1 MTSILNDLKA
11 YKWYQMSW
19 IHEYKEL
26 ENEYMRLLESL
37 ELITLEF
44 DRWNKG
50 DLFRKNN
57 YVTVLQK
64 KQELLLQKESVDI
77 DIKLLKERM
86 DNIVKVYSINNC
98 LENKILI
105 LKHVEHKTLRQIS
118 EELGYSES
126 YIRNKHAKIRKA
138 LNF

>member
-1 MTSILNDLKA
+1 MSSILNDLKA

-26 ENEYMRLLESL
+26 EDDYTRLLESL

-44 DRWNKG
+44 DRWDKG

-57 YVTVLQK
+57 YVIVLQK
-64 KQELLLQKESVDI
+64 KQELLLQKERVDTE
-77 DIKLLKERM
+77 IKLLKERM
-86 DNIVKVYSINNC
+86 DNIFKVYNINNR

-105 LKHVEHKTLRQIS
+105 LKHVEHKTLKEVS
-118 EELGYSES
+118 EILGYSES
-126 YIRNKHAKIRKA
+126 HIKNKHAEIRKM

>member
-1 MTSILNDLKA
+1 MTSVLNDLKA
-11 YKWYQMSW
+11 YKWHQMTW
-19 IHEYKEL
+19 IHEYKAL
-26 ENEYMRLLESL
+26 EDEYMRLLESL

-64 KQELLLQKESVDI
+64 KQELLLEKESVNI
-77 DIKLLKERM
+77 EIKLLKERM
-86 DNIVKVYSINNC
+86 DNIVKVYSINEH

-105 LKHVEHKTLRQIS
+105 LKHVEHKTLREIS
-118 EELGYSES
+118 EILGYSES
-126 YIRNKHAKIRKA
+126 HIKNKHAEIRKV

>member
-1 MTSILNDLKA
+1 MTSILDDLKA

-50 DLFRKNN
+50 DLFLKNN

-77 DIKLLKERM
+77 EIKLLKERM
-86 DNIVKVYSINNC
+86 DNIVEVYSVNKH

-105 LKHVEHKTLRQIS
+105 LKHIEHKTLREIS
-118 EELGYSES
+118 EILGYSES
-126 YIRNKHAKIRKA
+126 YIKNKHAEIRKA